1 MLPLSAVAS
10 SPIASFAH
18 IHRNRHH
25 HRQHHHRQPLPTAHL
40 PVMMTVGGDT
50 LLSRQPQ
57 GALSLLPPVLSSIQL
72 PPTPLLCL
80 YSAILFLVTAA
91 TWLYLRL
98 YHPILHP
105 YPWRLAS
112 SPSRRKADKKRK
124 VVLAGSY
131 NPPHRGHVAMLSYL
145 SQRYGEVI
153 AVVGMNPAK
162 KYAVT
167 PQQRAEFI
175 QRMIDAE
182 DDIKDNVRVE
192 VVQGYIWRHAFREGV
207 SIMFRGIRS
216 WAKDGDEERYL
227 HFLNTWGPMVFGP
240 LRWPLPTQFLEGKP
254 EFNHISSTLI
264 RNMCLEA
271 KNKGTEADLSA
282 LVPEEVADG
291 VAKAYC

>member
-1 MLPLSAVAS
+1 MRSVVSGPIPL
-10 SPIASFAH
+10 FAH
-18 IHRNRHH
+18 IIHQNR
-25 HRQHHHRQPLPTAHL
+25 QQHL
-40 PVMMTVGGDT
+40 PHLSTSTPLFTMTAGGGGDT
-50 LLSRQPQ
+50 STLLSKPQ
-57 GALSLLPPVLSSIQL
+57 ALLSLPSALSSIQL

-80 YSAILFLVTAA
+80 YSAILIIVSAA
-91 TWLYLRL
+91 AWLYLRL
-98 YHPILHP
+98 YHPIVHP
-105 YPWRLAS
+105 YPWKLAS
-112 SPSRRKADKKRK
+112 SPSRRKSDKKRK

-162 KYAVT
+162 KYAVS

-175 QRMIDAE
+175 QQMIDAE
-182 DDIKDNVRVE
+182 EEIKDNVRVE
-192 VVQGYIWRHAFREGV
+192 VVQGYIWRFAFRERV

-254 EFNHISSTLI
+254 EYNHISSTLI
-264 RNMCLEA
+264 RNMCVEA
-271 KNKGTEADLSA
+271 KKKGTEADLTA

>member
-1 MLPLSAVAS
+1 MRSVVSGPIPL
-10 SPIASFAH
+10 FAH
-18 IHRNRHH
+18 IHRNR
-25 HRQHHHRQPLPTAHL
+25 PHL
-40 PVMMTVGGDT
+40 PHPLLMMTAGGGDT
-50 LLSRQPQ
+50 SPLLSSKPQ
-57 GALSLLPPVLSSIQL
+57 ALLSLPSALSSIQL
-72 PPTPLLCL
+72 PPMPLLCL
-80 YSAILFLVTAA
+80 YSAILIIVSAA

-98 YHPILHP
+98 YHPIIHP
-105 YPWRLAS
+105 YPWKLAS
-112 SPSRRKADKKRK
+112 SPSRRKSDKKRK

-162 KYAVT
+162 KYAVS

-175 QRMIDAE
+175 QQMIDAE
-182 DDIKDNVRVE
+182 EEIKDNVRVE
-192 VVQGYIWRHAFREGV
+192 VVQGYIWRFAFREGV

-254 EFNHISSTLI
+254 EYNHISSTLI
-264 RNMCLEA
+264 RNICVEA
-271 KNKGTEADLSA
+271 KKKGAGADLTA

>member
-1 MLPLSAVAS
+1 M
-10 SPIASFAH
+10 
-18 IHRNRHH
+18 
-25 HRQHHHRQPLPTAHL
+25 
-40 PVMMTVGGDT
+40 
-50 LLSRQPQ
+50 
-57 GALSLLPPVLSSIQL
+57 
-72 PPTPLLCL
+72 PLLCL
-80 YSAILFLVTAA
+80 YSAILIMVSAA

-98 YHPILHP
+98 YHPIVHP
-105 YPWRLAS
+105 YPWKLAS
-112 SPSRRKADKKRK
+112 PPSRRKSDKKRK

-162 KYAVT
+162 KYAVS

-175 QRMIDAE
+175 QQMIDAE

-192 VVQGYIWRHAFREGV
+192 VVQGYIWRFAFREGV

-227 HFLNTWGPMVFGP
+227 HSLNTWGPMVFGP

-254 EFNHISSTLI
+254 EYNHISSTLI
-264 RNMCLEA
+264 RNMCVEA
-271 KNKGTEADLSA
+271 KKKGTGADLTA

>member
-1 MLPLSAVAS
+1 MSLFRDTDHCIGRNVVVFAPLPSNSSSLPLDAG
-10 SPIASFAH
+10 IF
-18 IHRNRHH
+18 
-25 HRQHHHRQPLPTAHL
+25 
-40 PVMMTVGGDT
+40 
-50 LLSRQPQ
+50 
-57 GALSLLPPVLSSIQL
+57 SL
-72 PPTPLLCL
+72 T
-80 YSAILFLVTAA
+80 T
-91 TWLYLRL
+91 
-98 YHPILHP
+98 
-105 YPWRLAS
+105 
-112 SPSRRKADKKRK
+112 DK

-162 KYAVT
+162 KYAVS

-175 QRMIDAE
+175 QQMIDAE
-182 DDIKDNVRVE
+182 EEIKDNVRVE
-192 VVQGYIWRHAFREGV
+192 VVQGYIWRFAFREGV

-254 EFNHISSTLI
+254 EYNHISSTLI
-264 RNMCLEA
+264 RNMCVEA
-271 KNKGTEADLSA
+271 KKKGTEADLTA
-282 LVPEEVADG
+282 LVPEGVADG

>member
-1 MLPLSAVAS
+1 MSPGAS

-18 IHRNRHH
+18 IHQNRQ
-25 HRQHHHRQPLPTAHL
+25 RLPPHLSSTASPITL
-40 PVMMTVGGDT
+40 FKMTAGGGDAST
-50 LLSRQPQ
+50 LLSKPQ
-57 GALSLLPPVLSSIQL
+57 ALLSLPSILPSIDL
-72 PPTPLLCL
+72 PSVPLLCL
-80 YSAILFLVTAA
+80 YSAILILVSAA

-98 YHPILHP
+98 YHPIVHP
-105 YPWRLAS
+105 YPWNLAS
-112 SPSRRKADKKRK
+112 SPSRRKSDKKRK

-162 KYAVT
+162 KYAVS

-175 QRMIDAE
+175 QQMIDAE
-182 DDIKDNVRVE
+182 EEIKDNVRVE
-192 VVQGYIWRHAFREGV
+192 VVQGYIWRFAFREGV

-254 EFNHISSTLI
+254 EYNHISSTLI
-264 RNMCLEA
+264 RNMCVEA
-271 KNKGTEADLSA
+271 KKKGTEADLTA